1 MSIESAVTIGVTSNE
16 LSKQLTG
23 SSETTP
29 TRTIVAVGTGAAAG
43 AVVSGSL
50 VIASVAAA
58 PVTMSLAVASGIC
71 AGIASLFDD

>member
-1 MSIESAVTIGVTSNE
+1 
-16 LSKQLTG
+16 
-23 SSETTP
+23 
-29 TRTIVAVGTGAAAG
+29 VGTGAAAG
-43 AVVSGSL
+43 AVVSGTL